1 MFCVTSTGS
10 GMLLRAPDPSY
21 LKARRWPNAYLH
33 FTLSL
38 PHRNSLHSPSQLK
51 KQRDNNFLFSHNL
64 CWLLTVNP
72 KWQEMDPRGRGS
84 GCAQRCWCL
93 GLNLRKDESRPDP
106 CLFLQYKTLYQQ
118 ESTQENTMW
127 HDTLMCRI
135 NILTKKKVYTI
146 VYILYT
152 KSIYTFSLYI
162 LMLLMKVLS
171 VERAGLVS
179 F

>member
-135 NILTKKKVYTI
+135 NILTKKSIY
-146 VYILYT
+146 Y
-152 KSIYTFSLYI
+152 SIYTIY
-162 LMLLMKVLS
+162 
-171 VERAGLVS
+171 
-179 F
+179 